1 MVMLPNLNNGSANF
15 YVWIVLGNLGL
26 LVFKCHSNVS
36 QKSVFKTKLGIRQ
49 SKKKKQNKNQKK
61 KLKALQNILQ
71 HKLQNKSKVYVLPQ
85 KCAE

>member
-49 SKKKKQNKNQKK
+49 SQKKQKK